1 MKKAILVSLFSALVA
16 TSASANYYGFRT
28 NNCDPA
34 TMHAELERA
43 VREHKT
49 VITEVVCE
57 TQIPHIETVVYT
69 APVEPV
75 FVTEYAPVEIDASNI
90 PVVDCVPG
98 PIACG
103 CNTCGY
109 AL

>member
-1 MKKAILVSLFSALVA
+1 MKKTILISLCSALVA
-16 TSASANYYGFRT
+16 TSAMANYYGFRT
-28 NNCDPA
+28 NNCDIA
-34 TMHAELERA
+34 SMHAELERA

-57 TQIPHIETVVYT
+57 TPIQHVETVYAV

-75 FVTEYAPVEIDASNI
+75 YVTEYAPMQIDASNI

-103 CNTCGY
+103 CNTCGC
-109 AL
+109 

>member
-1 MKKAILVSLFSALVA
+1 MKKAILVSLCAALVA

-49 VITEVVCE
+49 VITEIVCDV
-57 TQIPHIETVVYT
+57 QVPHVDTVY
-69 APVEPV
+69 VEPEPQPV
-75 FVTEYAPVEIDASNI
+75 YVMEYAPIEIDASNI

-98 PIACG
+98 PIAHSCDCCG
-103 CNTCGY
+103 C
-109 AL
+109 

>member
-1 MKKAILVSLFSALVA
+1 MKKTILISLCSALVA
-16 TSASANYYGFRT
+16 MSASANYYGFRT

-34 TMHAELERA
+34 VMHAELERA

-57 TQIPHIETVVYT
+57 AQIPQVETVF
-69 APVEPV
+69 VEPEPQPV
-75 FVTEYAPVEIDASNI
+75 YVMEYAPTEIDASNI

-98 PIACG
+98 PVVHSCG
-103 CNTCGY
+103 CCNC
-109 AL
+109 

>member
-1 MKKAILVSLFSALVA
+1 MKKAILISLFGAMVA
-16 TSASANYYGFRT
+16 TSATANYYGFRT

-34 TMHAELERA
+34 AMHAELERA

-57 TQIPHIETVVYT
+57 SQTQNAEVVYA

-75 FVTEYAPVEIDASNI
+75 YVVEYAPIQIDASNI

-98 PIACG
+98 PIVCG
-103 CNTCGY
+103 CNTCGC
-109 AL
+109 